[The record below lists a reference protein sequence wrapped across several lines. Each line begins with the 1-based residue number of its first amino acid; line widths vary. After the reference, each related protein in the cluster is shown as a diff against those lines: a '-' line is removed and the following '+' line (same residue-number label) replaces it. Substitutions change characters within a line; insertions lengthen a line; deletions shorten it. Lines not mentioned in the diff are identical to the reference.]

1 MRKVLF
7 IGAKPDF
14 AKNHPGGQLTASY
27 GLLHY
32 CHENDIQLDIIDTL
46 QESFPYPSIGKRVFR
61 AFKRLILCISRLS
74 INRYDGAIIFSGA
87 GFNFVEKIL
96 LAVVCRIFFT
106 KTIFFVRSG
115 FFISECEVSWKRKIF
130 AMLLKIPNFLGSQGT
145 SWNQLYESLGV
156 PESKIKLIP
165 NWLSPLKKPCT
176 SSKIY
181 VDQSEVKLTFLF
193 VGWMVK
199 AKGVSDIFDSIETSE
214 VLKKHQFVFAGDGEM
229 KKELEERS
237 KHNQFQNVDFLGWQS
252 SDEIE
257 KLMKTSD
264 VFVFPSHSE
273 GFPNVI
279 VEALAAALPIVT
291 TGVGGI
297 KDSAI
302 DGYNAFIVGVS
313 DTEALRDALEALVV
327 DIDLRNQFS
336 MNSLAV
342 FKQRHDLHANCTKIM
357 DVLT

>member
-7 IGAKPDF
+7 IGAKPDLV
-14 AKNHPGGQLTASY
+14 KNHPGGQSTAAY

-32 CHENDIQLDIIDTL
+32 CYDNDIRLDIIDSA
-46 QESFPYPSIGKRVFR
+46 QESFPIPSIGKRVFR
-61 AFKRLILCISRLS
+61 AFKRLILLVSRLS
-74 INRYDGAIIFSGA
+74 LNRYDGAIIFSGA
-87 GFNFVEKIL
+87 GFSFIEKIL
-96 LAVVCRIFFT
+96 LAAVCRVFFT

-115 FFISECEVSWKRKIF
+115 FFMSDCEVSWKRTMF
-130 AMLLKIPNFLGSQGT
+130 AILLKIPKFLGSQGI

-165 NWLSPLKKPCT
+165 NWLSPLKQPCT
-176 SSKIY
+176 SPKVY
-181 VDQSEVKLTFLF
+181 VDQLEVKLTFLF

-199 AKGVSDIFDSIETSE
+199 AKGVCDIFDSIETSE
-214 VLKKHQFVFAGDGEM
+214 VLKRHRFVFAGDGEK

-257 KLMKTSD
+257 RLMKTSD
-264 VFVFPSHSE
+264 VFVFPIHFE

-302 DGYNAFIVGVS
+302 DGYNAFIVGVA
-313 DTEALRDALEALVV
+313 DTDALRDALEVLVA

-336 MNSLAV
+336 KNSLAV
-342 FKQRHDLHANCTKIM
+342 FNQRHDLYANCTKMM